1 MRFTP
6 LIALVLSAAPAFA
19 QADRYELGRRLHDF
33 EVTWDK
39 HADDAAAKKLAA
51 PTVAQAVEKY
61 FGFDIPAAARL
72 VDAARH
78 ALESADPVPAPVRWA
93 DALQALPEK
102 RVVDASVADLTV
114 AVKPFYKADVE
125 RPKSVVVRA
134 KIGNG
139 KMVEAPIESLPMTI
153 MVPIKDVPGPT
164 SADLRLVVEILAD
177 GNVLAS
183 RSIGVARVENLATR
197 VEAIKKA
204 AKSVPN

>member
-1 MRFTP
+1 
-6 LIALVLSAAPAFA
+6 
-19 QADRYELGRRLHDF
+19 
-33 EVTWDK
+33 
-39 HADDAAAKKLAA
+39 
-51 PTVAQAVEKY
+51 
-61 FGFDIPAAARL
+61 
-72 VDAARH
+72 
-78 ALESADPVPAPVRWA
+78 
-93 DALQALPEK
+93 K

-183 RSIGVARVENLATR
+183 RGIGVGRVENLATR

-204 AKSVPN
+204 AKSVPNPPTTIEQASFVLLSSLVDDLAKGKVLETDYPASRLVFGGERLAKVTEPYYITSRPGVLWLRIPVGAARAAGRIILPPYLADTTQPPPLP